1 MKPSAQPT
9 RVGEALVSEGVI
21 TNEELETALA
31 VQRRSGRLLGE
42 VLVEEGVVPA
52 GVLIR
57 ALANRLGVKGCQLRH
72 GMIDPAL
79 LKLIG
84 AEEAERLKVIPM
96 FRVCETLTLAM
107 AEPQSLPTID
117 RVRSLTG
124 CKIRPVLALESNILE
139 FVRKYAAGD
148 VDVNSFLASLSES
161 NVQVIEKESSDEDTT
176 TDLDK
181 MVEGSPI
188 VTLINVALLTS
199 IKAGASDIH
208 IEPTNRGTRMRQR
221 IDGVLRE
228 LMNPPPGMH
237 SAIVS
242 RVKVI
247 GKMDIGERRLPQEGR
262 VHIVAEGREIDL
274 RVSSMPT
281 QDDHAVLGN
290 RPAARAHA
298 KHRHRRG
305 SGRVSA

>member
-148 VDVNSFLASLSES
+148 VDVNSFLASLS
-161 NVQVIEKESSDEDTT
+161 
-176 TDLDK
+176 
-181 MVEGSPI
+181 
-188 VTLINVALLTS
+188 
-199 IKAGASDIH
+199 
-208 IEPTNRGTRMRQR
+208 
-221 IDGVLRE
+221 
-228 LMNPPPGMH
+228 
-237 SAIVS
+237 
-242 RVKVI
+242 
-247 GKMDIGERRLPQEGR
+247 
-262 VHIVAEGREIDL
+262 
-274 RVSSMPT
+274 
-281 QDDHAVLGN
+281 
-290 RPAARAHA
+290 
-298 KHRHRRG
+298 
-305 SGRVSA
+305 